1 MRILRAKHVRKTL
14 RYFRMVLGIVSPYKI
29 IMDGTFIAALVR
41 QKLVPADALRK
52 LLQDAPCEFV
62 VPASVVRELEAL
74 GDAVA
79 AAARYAR
86 TLQQGGSADGGG
98 EGAKSAS
105 ADIIEMAGGANA
117 QHYFV
122 ATQDKELRA
131 ALRVD
136 GRTPLLYAN
145 HAVCVLEPPGYGT
158 KQAASTMEDEKGIL
172 TASELA
178 ARREADAEQRRAEPV
193 RQKRRGQHVAKGP
206 NPLSCKKRKNKG
218 GADAKPKRKRRRR
231 SKAGG
236 DDAGGAAASAGAG
249 DNA

>member
-1 MRILRAKHVRKTL
+1 MRILRAKQVRKTL

-41 QKLVPADALRK
+41 QKLVPAEALRK
-52 LLQDAPCEFV
+52 LLQNAPCEFV

-74 GDAVA
+74 GDAVGS
-79 AAARYAR
+79 AARYAR
-86 TLQQGGSADGGG
+86 THQRSGGSGGGG
-98 EGAKSAS
+98 EDAKSAS
-105 ADIIEMAGGANA
+105 ADILELAGGANA

-145 HAVCVLEPPGYGT
+145 HAVCVLEAPGYGT
-158 KQAASTMEDEKGIL
+158 KQAASTMEDDKGVL

-193 RQKRRGQHVAKGP
+193 PPKRRGQHVAKGP
-206 NPLSCKKRKNKG
+206 NPLSCKKCKG
-218 GADAKPKRKRRRR
+218 KSGADVKPKRKRRR
-231 SKAGG
+231 KAGG
-236 DDAGGAAASAGAG
+236 GGAGTSAGDA
-249 DNA
+249 